1 MRRRLTI
8 LLDELIKQLP
18 PDTEARVEAAK
29 NRLNASIRDGLRKET
44 ALRLNRQGRDSE
56 NIQSRR
62 SPTEFINVPIRIL
75 PGKPEEFE
83 DREMSE
89 DEWLAFYLARWRAP
103 LERLKNSS
111 AQVQDLARFLHQQGG
126 WDTILQ
132 GRDRNLLP
140 VQQLAE
146 DLLNKIRD
154 VDPVKRILSVNRDI
168 LGIYRYKLPQ
178 RDRAFGQIRDPFS
191 AHIELYWGI
200 IGLVAQ
206 YLDKSVEALTAVV
219 HAHELGHAYTHLGA
233 DIDGHRWASLDF
245 YNSDHPL
252 KEGLSQY
259 YTDLICRSHSEK
271 VPQVYETYEA
281 LLERQPEAYRTHV
294 PWTEKCSP
302 EEVRFALIEIRRHG
316 PGHLNTFEEA
326 LDEAH
331 HRLQQR
337 TGVGITAS

>member
-1 MRRRLTI
+1 MDLTRFSGQ
-8 LLDELIKQLP
+8 LISFR
-18 PDTEARVEAAK
+18 E
-29 NRLNASIRDGLRKET
+29 
-44 ALRLNRQGRDSE
+44 
-56 NIQSRR
+56 R
-62 SPTEFINVPIRIL
+62 SP
-75 PGKPEEFE
+75 KWEEK
-83 DREMSE
+83 DH
-89 DEWLAFYLARWRAP
+89 
-103 LERLKNSS
+103 
-111 AQVQDLARFLHQQGG
+111 VQQHFGSARFLHQQGG

-132 GRDRNLLP
+132 GRDRNLPP

-146 DLLNKIRD
+146 DLLTKIRD

-178 RDRAFGQIRDPFS
+178 RDGLFDQIRDPFS

-200 IGLVAQ
+200 IRLVAQ
-206 YLDKSVEALTAVV
+206 YLDKFVEALTAVV
-219 HAHELGHAYTHLGA
+219 HELGHAYTHLGA

-259 YTDLICRSHSEK
+259 YTDLICLSHSEK

-316 PGHLNTFEEA
+316 PGHLNTFEEV

-337 TGVGITAS
+337 TGLGIAAS